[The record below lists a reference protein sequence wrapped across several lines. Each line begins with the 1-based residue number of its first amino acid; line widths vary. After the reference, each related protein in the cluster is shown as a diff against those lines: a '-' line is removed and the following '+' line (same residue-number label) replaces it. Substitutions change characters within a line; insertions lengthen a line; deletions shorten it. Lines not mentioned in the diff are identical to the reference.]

1 MTEKERI
8 TDKNMD
14 KLRISGNG
22 RYFVN
27 ADGSPFTWLA
37 DTTWTMPQRMKW
49 DDVDYLMQKRKSQGF
64 TVLQIVA
71 LDPERDVMMR
81 NPSGDAA
88 LLNDDLR
95 TPNEKYF
102 EYLDWIID
110 KAEEYGFYVLL
121 LPVWGQLVVGDDW
134 AGGVFPKTVTEEN
147 AYGYGEWIGSR
158 YREKNH
164 ILWCLGGDRQPI
176 HKDADYRDV
185 WRRMAEGLAKGV
197 LGKDLKY
204 NVKDPAWEELLVTY
218 HACHEAETGECST
231 LSYWDGEEEA
241 WIRFVMLQSGHGLLP
256 KNYELVAKEYANPHV
271 RPVWDGEPAYEM
283 MITTFPPVD
292 ESYHGTW
299 MVRRR
304 AYWSL
309 LSGSFGH
316 TYGHASVWC
325 SIGEKE
331 RGIMT
336 KYSWYDALQS
346 EGSGQMKY
354 LREIMEDLLLMTCL
368 PASGIVAGQDGSEE
382 MNSHVAVSE
391 DAEGRFLCA
400 YLPGGGS
407 AAFDLSKLPA
417 ALDKK
422 KENLYAWWW
431 NPSDGKF
438 YDQKNQPT
446 EAAQEINVVGSGL
459 SVTAPTEGEEK
470 DWVLILMTED
480 GEPPVR
486 DKVYYE
492 LKQAEVKKVFEW

>member
-1 MTEKERI
+1 MIDMERL
-8 TDKNMD
+8 K
-14 KLRISGNG
+14 ISENG
-22 RYFVN
+22 RYFVK
-27 ADGSPFTWLA
+27 ADGSPFPWLA

-49 DDVDYLMQKRKSQGF
+49 DDVEYLMQKRKSQGF

-71 LDPERDVMMR
+71 LDPERDVQMR
-81 NPSGDAA
+81 SPAGDAA
-88 LLNDDLR
+88 LLQDDLN

-121 LPVWGQLVVGDDW
+121 LPVWGQLVAGDDW
-134 AGGVFPKTVTEEN
+134 AGGTFPKTVTEEN
-147 AYGYGEWIGSR
+147 AYGYGEWIGRR

-164 ILWCLGGDRQPI
+164 ILWCLGGDRQPV
-176 HKDADYRDV
+176 HKGVDYKNV

-197 LGKDLKY
+197 LDKALKY

-256 KNYELVAKEYANPHV
+256 KNYEIVAKEYGNPHV

-304 AYWSL
+304 AYWSM

-331 RGIMT
+331 RGVMT
-336 KYSWYDALQS
+336 KYSWYEALQS
-346 EGSGQMKY
+346 EGSAQMKY
-354 LREIMEDLLLMTCL
+354 LRAIMEDLRLMTCL

-382 MNSHVAVSE
+382 MNSHVAASE
-391 DAEGRFLCA
+391 EADGKFVCA
-400 YLPGGGS
+400 YLPSGGS
-407 AAFDLSKLPA
+407 VRLELSKLPA
-417 ALDKK
+417 ALDRKK
-422 KENLYAWWW
+422 DSLYVWWW

-438 YDQKNQPT
+438 YDRENQQT
-446 EAAQEINVVGSGL
+446 ESAQEIAVTDGSL

-470 DWVLILMTED
+470 DWVLLLMTED
-480 GEPPVR
+480 AAAPVN

-492 LKQAEVKKVFEW
+492 LGQAEEKKVFEW